1 MVWEPGHPERRE
13 PPPVEKR
20 VWVVVKAAR
29 SAQAIERAHPLG
41 RELRVI
47 YAGSLLW
54 SEVFRPTDARTLD
67 DVADEHLGEW
77 LRRGWE
83 LGS

>member
-1 MVWEPGHPERRE
+1 MGWEPGQRQRPE

-20 VWVVVKAAR
+20 LWVVVKTAR
-29 SAQAIERAHPLG
+29 SAQAFERSHPLG

-54 SEVFRPTDARTLD
+54 SQVFRPTDARTLD
-67 DVADEHLGEW
+67 AVADEHLGEW
-77 LRRGWE
+77 LRRGWQ